1 MSCDLMVFDPAAA
14 PRTYPAFIKWYKE
27 HTQWPK
33 GPDYYDPSNTT
44 PALRSWFM
52 DMIQTF
58 PSLNGPFSTVVDVGE
73 SPYEVDYN
81 IEAHLILCGFRCEVG
96 DEVDKAMRS
105 LAEKHQ
111 LGIFSCMSR
120 YGGLFFPVNRQLKE
134 IEYPEERTQNTPKK
148 PWWRFW

>member
-1 MSCDLMVFDPAAA
+1 MSCDLMVFDPVAA
-14 PRTYPAFIKWYKE
+14 PRTHPAFLNWYDE

-52 DMIQTF
+52 DMIKTF
-58 PSLNGPFSTVVDVGE
+58 PSLNGPFADEKEEEEDPNTI
-73 SPYEVDYN
+73 DYT
-81 IEAHLILCGFRCEVG
+81 IEANLIYCSFSCKVG

-111 LGIFSCMSR
+111 VGFFNCMSPDGGIF
-120 YGGLFFPVNRQLKE
+120 FPENGQLKE
-134 IEYPEERTQNTPKK
+134 IGHPDENTRKK
-148 PWWRFW
+148 AWWRFW